1 MRIFV
6 FEFVTGGGYAG
17 RPIVAGLAGE
27 GDMMLAALVR
37 DLVAIDGVEVA
48 ICRDRRLPLPDL
60 PVEVQWVDRDWVGA
74 WTMGLRDCDA
84 VVPIAP
90 ETGRLLERLT
100 YDVEQTGRRLLN
112 SRTAAVAVA
121 ASKRRTLSHLGAA
134 GLPVVASWDSRC
146 LPALGDRTC
155 VLKPDDGVGCDGI
168 HLLPGGD
175 AVERFLAEHGKDRD
189 WLVQPHLE
197 GQPASLSLL
206 VGNDRVCIL
215 GCNLQ
220 RIAQCD
226 DRLVLLGCVVNGLAE
241 QVPGLLPLARRL
253 VQAIPGL
260 WGYVGV
266 DLVLTRAG
274 PVILEI
280 NPRLTT
286 SYVGLSRSIG
296 CNVAGLLLDLAAD
309 PARVPGQY
317 LPGQSVHVDL
327 GAGGVA

>member
-1 MRIFV
+1 MRVFV

-37 DLVAIDGVEVA
+37 DLVALDGVEVA
-48 ICRDRRLPLPDL
+48 ICRDRRLPRPEL
-60 PVEVQWVDRDWVGA
+60 PVQVQWVDGDWAGA
-74 WTMGLRDCDA
+74 WSMGLRDCDA
-84 VVPIAP
+84 VIPIAP
-90 ETGRLLERLT
+90 ETGGVLERLT
-100 YDVEQTGRRLLN
+100 RDAEQIGRPLFN
-112 SRTAAVAVA
+112 SRSAAVAVA
-121 ASKRRTLSHLGAA
+121 ASKRATLARLAAA
-134 GLPVVASWDSRC
+134 GLPVVACWDAHC
-146 LPALGDRTC
+146 LPPPGDGSR
-155 VLKPDDGVGCDGI
+155 VVKPDDGVGCDGVR
-168 HLLPGGD
+168 LLAGGH
-175 AVERFLAEHGKDRD
+175 AVERFLHEQADGRD
-189 WLVQPHLE
+189 WLVQPYVD

-206 VGNDRVCIL
+206 AGTDRVCLL

-241 QVPGLLPLARRL
+241 QAPALLPLAHRL
-253 VQAIPGL
+253 VRAIPGL

-266 DLVLTRAG
+266 DLVLTATG
-274 PVILEI
+274 PVILEV

-296 CNVAGLLLDLAAD
+296 RNVAGMLLDLARD
-309 PARVPGQY
+309 PARLPRNH
-317 LPGQSVHVDL
+317 LPGQSVHVDV